1 VLALLLFVCLA
12 VFAGF
17 LFVVKAAA
25 TTVVSNEYSWW
36 GRYLGDLLIRLAVR
50 LQPRSRRDLRRS
62 EWFAEVD
69 QVREDDNHAAL
80 LFCIRVLLGAPATAL
95 ADRRTESEEHT
106 DDPRSGVIGP
116 IRLVYLHNGQRV
128 TSVIG
133 SPMDAQWLHQHQVAI
148 EVRDQ
153 EDDPLNSGE

>member
-1 VLALLLFVCLA
+1 
-12 VFAGF
+12 
-17 LFVVKAAA
+17 
-25 TTVVSNEYSWW
+25 
-36 GRYLGDLLIRLAVR
+36 
-50 LQPRSRRDLRRS
+50 
-62 EWFAEVD
+62 VD

-80 LFCIRVLLGAPATAL
+80 LFCIRVLLGAPATAF